1 MADVGKAYVQIVP
14 SAQGIK
20 SSITKELS
28 GAGGSAGKSAGI
40 AIAGKLKAAL
50 AAAGIGAAI
59 VGTIKASLQE
69 GGNLEQSFGGLETI
83 YGSASYMMKE
93 YAKDAAAMGIS
104 ANDFAEQAVSIGAAL
119 KQAYKDTP
127 FGNVKAGN
135 AAAQAVAD
143 MADNSAKMGTE
154 LSSIQAAYQ
163 GFAKQ
168 NYTMLD
174 NLKLGYG
181 GTKQEMERLLAD
193 AEKISGQK
201 YDISNL
207 GDVYDAIHV
216 IQGEL
221 GLTGVAAEEAKAT
234 LTGSA
239 NATKAAWKNV
249 LAALSTGE
257 GLEEGMA
264 NLGESFG
271 NFAGNI
277 VRMIGTIA
285 KQLPTFF
292 RAAWSSLAPV
302 MADLGGKIMTTLRN
316 GIANKLASLDGVLNG
331 IGAKFNAWFVSTA
344 TNVWNWGKNII
355 LQLAQGIVAN
365 VAELINSAKEALSNF
380 VNGIKAGAASI
391 IAAGQAIVNNLVNGI
406 KAKIAAA
413 KAAATSV
420 INNVKSAFN
429 IGGWSSIGSNII
441 SGIIS
446 GITGAA
452 GSLFTTLTNLAKD
465 ALQKAKDILK
475 IASPSKV
482 FASQVGRWIPAGIAV
497 GIEDNLDPVYAAMDK
512 AMQATMVDMDRAT
525 AQGNTAPATMENLS
539 RAINALAA
547 RPINVNT
554 AVSLTGDAGKLFKV
568 VRQRNET
575 FTKATNYNALAMAG
589 V

>member
-1 MADVGKAYVQIVP
+1 MADLGKAYVQIVP

-28 GAGGSAGKSAGI
+28 GVGGSAGKSAGI
-40 AIAGKLKAAL
+40 AIAGKLKAAI
-50 AAAGIGAAI
+50 AAAGIGTAI
-59 VGTIKASLQE
+59 VGTIKAALTE

-83 YGSASYMMKE
+83 YGEAADAAKE
-93 YAKDAAAMGIS
+93 YAWTAAQAGIS
-104 ANDFAEQAVSIGAAL
+104 ANDYAEQAVSFGASL
-119 KQAYKDTP
+119 RQAFGGDT
-127 FGNVKAGN
+127 VKAAE
-135 AAAQAVAD
+135 AANTAIMD
-143 MADNSAKMGTE
+143 MADNSAKMGTDIG
-154 LSSIQAAYQ
+154 SIQAAYQ

-181 GTKQEMERLLAD
+181 GTKTEMERLLSD
-193 AEKISGQK
+193 AEKITGIK
-201 YDISNL
+201 YDVSNL

-249 LAALSTGE
+249 LASLSTGE
-257 GLEEGMA
+257 GLEESMA

-271 NFAGNI
+271 NLAGN
-277 VRMIGTIA
+277 VLRMAGNIA

-292 RAAWSSLAPV
+292 RAAWTSLAPV
-302 MADLGGKIMTTLRN
+302 MAELGGKIMAWLGN
-316 GIANKLASLDGVLNG
+316 AISLGAGKLNAGLNN

-344 TNVWNWGKNII
+344 TTWWNAGKDAV
-355 LQLAQGIVAN
+355 LKLGQGI
-365 VAELINSAKEALSNF
+365 AEKAGDLITSAGEVISNF
-380 VNGIKAGAASI
+380 LSGIQEKFESLVSTGKEIVSKLAKGIRDKISEARSAASE
-391 IAAGQAIVNNLVNGI
+391 
-406 KAKIAAA
+406 
-413 KAAATSV
+413 V
-420 INNVKSAFN
+420 IGKVKSAFN
-429 IGGWSSIGSNII
+429 IENWGSVGSNII
-441 SGIIS
+441 DGIKNGLS
-446 GITGAA
+446 SAATGLVDAA
-452 GSLFTTLTNLAKD
+452 KQAAKD
-465 ALQKAKDILK
+465 ALQAMKDLLK
-475 IASPSKV
+475 IKSPSKV
-482 FASQVGRWIPAGIAV
+482 FADEVGRWIPAGIAV

-525 AQGNTAPATMENLS
+525 AQGNTAPATMDNLS

-568 VRQRNET
+568 VRQKNET